1 MLTQSSFLR
10 LRPLSTHGLASKRPA
25 AKFLGLILFEPKKSV
40 KKFKVRT
47 SLPTQ
52 CPHTSTVTFGPGVL
66 SNKIT
71 SSCAWL
77 SGARYC
83 PRHGKPAV
91 LGLHRCVRGFP
102 RSFSQSRDRMIF
114 FDAIKCS
121 DTNVH
126 LLDGTP
132 FKIEN
137 GRTLVALRGA
147 SDKFTHQFQRRTYWT
162 DSATVIPII
171 RLCAPAYFD
180 FEAREIRRNPW
191 QFWFLLG
198 QFPTAQARR

>member
-66 SNKIT
+66 SNIIT

-77 SGARYC
+77 AGARYC
-83 PRHGKPAV
+83 PWHGKPAV

-102 RSFSQSRDRMIF
+102 RSFSKSRDRVIF
-114 FDAIKCS
+114 FRRDQMLGHERTS
-121 DTNVH
+121 SGWDTYQKWKRPDIGCVAGCFWQIHASISKVH
-126 LLDGTP
+126 ILDGFCHRDSYT
-132 FKIEN
+132 
-137 GRTLVALRGA
+137 ALCTCVFWLWSEG
-147 SDKFTHQFQRRTYWT
+147 
-162 DSATVIPII
+162 DS
-171 RLCAPAYFD
+171 
-180 FEAREIRRNPW
+180 
-191 QFWFLLG
+191 
-198 QFPTAQARR
+198 

>member
-10 LRPLSTHGLASKRPA
+10 FRPLSTHGLASKRPA

-102 RSFSQSRDRMIF
+102 RSFSKSRDRVIF
-114 FDAIKCS
+114 FSTQSNARPGTYIFWMGHLSKVKTAGHWLRCGVLL
-121 DTNVH
+121 TNSRIN
-126 LLDGTP
+126 
-132 FKIEN
+132 FKGAHI
-137 GRTLVALRGA
+137 GRIL
-147 SDKFTHQFQRRTYWT
+147 
-162 DSATVIPII
+162 P
-171 RLCAPAYFD
+171 P
-180 FEAREIRRNPW
+180 
-191 QFWFLLG
+191 
-198 QFPTAQARR
+198 